1 MDKSFVAF
9 LVVGLLLVGTLLI
22 LQSPVESIPPT
33 NAFNSINGTD
43 GEINATKY
51 NENLELIEGTNID
64 FDFDNVLKELTIT
77 ASGGNSPNELYC
89 SGTDKFNSYNAT
101 TNIFTCDSD
110 VLGVGGEANTITLIS
125 ANETDQTVTVLN
137 SDSIVRTYSL
147 ANNTYS
153 RIIVESEVEVSFGV
167 LSIPQ
172 DVLIKI
178 KNGGATQETVTAHPL
193 AQIGTSAVPIK
204 VSFVQTGSATIT
216 ITQSGITSD
225 ANTNVLVHSIRI
237 YGVT

>member
-1 MDKSFVAF
+1 MNSIVYFILGGFVF
-9 LVVGLLLVGTLLI
+9 LGVLGIFALPAV
-22 LQSPVESIPPT
+22 SDIPPT
-33 NAFNSINGTD
+33 PAFKSINGTD
-43 GEINATKY
+43 GNITATSY
-51 NENLELIEGTNID
+51 RDNLELIEGTNID
-64 FDFDNVLKELTIT
+64 FDFDDVLKELTIT
-77 ASGGNSPNELYC
+77 SSGGNSPNELYC

-110 VLGVGGEANTITLIS
+110 VLGGGAEANTILLIS

-137 SDSIVRTYSL
+137 SDSIARTYSL

-172 DVLIKI
+172 DILIKI
-178 KNGGATQETVTAHPL
+178 KNGGATEETFTTHSL
-193 AQIGTSAVPIK
+193 AQVGTSAVPIK
-204 VSFVQTGSATIT
+204 VSFVQTGSSTIT

-225 ANTNVLVHSIRI
+225 ANTNVLVHSIRV